1 MEQFFNNVKILSGAG
16 SLAALA
22 DLHIKRLLIVADPFF
37 CENGTANHIAHTSK
51 AEHTEVFGKV
61 VPDPSV
67 VLAAEGT
74 QMALQFQPDTIL
86 ALGGGSAMDCAKAMA
101 YFSGL
106 NTRFIAVPTTSGSG
120 SEVTNFAIL
129 THNGVKHPLVDD
141 KLRPDMAILDS
152 DLLQNLPP
160 KLIADGG
167 FDLISHA
174 LEAWAATGAGQF
186 SDALARSAL
195 ETAFSQLSKSYAGD
209 QSARL
214 PVHTAATMA
223 GMAFSAAGLG
233 LCHAIAHTLGG
244 QFHTPHGR
252 LNAILLPAVL
262 DCNAEKAA
270 GRYAQLSRQLGLSTG
285 ADPIALRAL
294 KNALCQL
301 RRQLQLPDTLAAA
314 GIQPA
319 KLREHMELLVQAA
332 LADPC
337 CLTNPVKP
345 EAHHIRQILHQVMGH
360 GG

>member
-1 MEQFFNNVKILSGAG
+1 MEQFFSKVRIISGSGA
-16 SLAALA
+16 LASLA

-37 CENGTANHIAHTSK
+37 FENGTANHIAHTSK
-51 AEHTEVFGKV
+51 AECSEVFSKV
-61 VPDPSV
+61 APDPSV
-67 VLAAEGT
+67 ALAAEGT

-106 NTRFIAVPTTSGSG
+106 DVRFIAVPTTSGSG

-129 THNGVKHPLVDD
+129 THDGVKHPLVDD
-141 KLRPDMAILDS
+141 KLRPDIAILDS
-152 DLLQNLPP
+152 DLLQNMPP

-167 FDLISHA
+167 FDLIAHA

-186 SDALARSAL
+186 SDALAFSAL
-195 ETAFSQLSKSYAGD
+195 RTAFSQLPRSYAGD
-209 QSARL
+209 KSARL

-233 LCHAIAHTLGG
+233 LCHAISHALGG
-244 QFHTPHGR
+244 AFHTPHGR

-262 DCNAEKAA
+262 ECNAEKA
-270 GRYAQLSRQLGLSTG
+270 GSRYADLSRQLGLSTG

-294 KNALCQL
+294 KNGLCQL

-314 GIQPA
+314 GISPET
-319 KLREHMELLVQAA
+319 LRQNMDLLVQAV

-337 CLTNPVKP
+337 CATNPVKP
-345 EAHHIRQILHQVMGH
+345 EAHHVRRILHQVMGH
-360 GG
+360 G